1 MLLSNAQSSLGKAAR
16 YLLQEPVVL
25 LVIALV
31 LVVVVGETSVK
42 LFSEGMDNPTMAAVQ
57 TNQTIGPNT
66 TAVDTLFDALQARCN
81 DIKTRIDT
89 INLQIPRSIDDVKV
103 VSVAYATWDKKENS
117 SIQINKV
124 PYRYA
129 DSGASASDCSCNYGC
144 RWNIS
149 LILPKG
155 PDGNKGPAG
164 PAGPAGKQGP
174 PGKAGPP
181 GRRGDWGPV
190 TTSSS
195 SSTS

>member
-66 TAVDTLFDALQARCN
+66 TAIDTLFDALQARCN

-89 INLQIPRSIDDVKV
+89 INQQIPRSIDDVKV

-124 PYRYA
+124 PYQY
-129 DSGASASDCSCNYGC
+129 SETNQLSSDCSCNYGC
-144 RWNIS
+144 KWNIS
-149 LILPKG
+149 LTLPKG
-155 PDGNKGPAG
+155 PNGNKGPQG
-164 PAGPAGKQGP
+164 PAGPAGKPGP
-174 PGKAGPP
+174 PGSAGLPGPRGAWAPTPP
-181 GRRGDWGPV
+181 
-190 TTSSS
+190 SSF
-195 SSTS
+195 